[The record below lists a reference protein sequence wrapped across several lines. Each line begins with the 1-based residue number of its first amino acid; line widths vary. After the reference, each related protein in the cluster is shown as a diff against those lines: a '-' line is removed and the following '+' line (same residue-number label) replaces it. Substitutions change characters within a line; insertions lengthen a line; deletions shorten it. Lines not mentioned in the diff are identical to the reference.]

1 MEKMKMESVNMIEH
15 NIALLGQ
22 LFPNCI
28 TEEIGKDGKPKL
40 AVNMNNLQQMFGM
53 NSTEGNEVYEF
64 TWVGKRAAIVEAN
77 KPIRKTLRPL
87 YLFFQRFA
95 TSPCTGKRNVVSC
108 KKR

>member
-53 NSTEGNEVYEF
+53 NS
-64 TWVGKRAAIVEAN
+64 
-77 KPIRKTLRPL
+77 LRVMRCMNLPGLEREPL
-87 YLFFQRFA
+87 LLKQI
-95 TSPCTGKRNVVSC
+95 SL
-108 KKR
+108 